1 MGRIKTVSLLIVTLL
16 LMSCRT
22 SPDQRNSV
30 RLDFTPT
37 EIEVG
42 EGIIVRIVQGDQE
55 RVDILCD
62 DIETV
67 ECKLDRRSGTVHLH
81 RHLKGILSFLWMD
94 LGDKKCIAT
103 IVTRDP
109 STLRRIA
116 TDSSASVEVEG
127 EGIRFGALSLE
138 ADSSGEITVEGDGRS
153 LSIDASS
160 SSSIR
165 VDGDFDE
172 LRVDASS
179 SSSVLLLGRYG
190 DCTFDVTSSARVE
203 AEGSAD
209 YADVE
214 CDSSGTFVGG
224 SLVAQRAS
232 LEASSSGRIK
242 ITCKGT
248 VERQKSS
255 SGGYIVVL

>member
-1 MGRIKTVSLLIVTLL
+1 MGKIKTLSLLIVTLL

-22 SPDQRNSV
+22 SPDQRSSV

-42 EGIIVRIVQGDQE
+42 EGIIVRVVQGDQE

-81 RHLKGILSFLWMD
+81 RHLKGILTFIWMD

-109 STLRRIA
+109 SALRHIA

-127 EGIRFGALSLE
+127 EGIRFGDLSLE
-138 ADSSGEITVEGDGRS
+138 ADSSGEITIEGDGRS

-179 SSSVLLLGRYG
+179 SANVYTAGRYR
-190 DCTFDVTSSARVE
+190 DCSFDVSSSARVE
-203 AEGSAD
+203 SEGNAD
-209 YADVE
+209 YAKVE
-214 CDSSGTFVGG
+214 CDSSGSFEGS
-224 SLVAQRAS
+224 SLVTQRAS

-242 ITCKGT
+242 ITCKGR
-248 VERQKSS
+248 VEHQKSS